1 MKLKAGQ
8 YILIGLPILI
18 GGFLIYKQFR
28 KPKVKPSVTPSN
40 EDNDI
45 IIGGG
50 GNSGGSRNDT
60 FPLKKGSYGNNVRRL
75 QTALKKIN
83 PSALPKYGVDGDFGS
98 ETEAALKNQT
108 GKTTCTSEE
117 LVRLELLGAKATG
130 SWFPPMAD
138 PDAQQPKP
146 LFGF

>member
-18 GGFLIYKQFR
+18 GGILIFKHFR
-28 KPKVKPSVTPSN
+28 KPKVKTSVIPSGN
-40 EDNDI
+40 EDI
-45 IIGGG
+45 VIGGG
-50 GNSGGSRNDT
+50 GNGGGSRNDS

>member
-50 GNSGGSRNDT
+50 GNSGGSRNDS

-83 PSALPKYGVDGDFGS
+83 PAALPKYGVDGDFGS

>member
-40 EDNDI
+40 EDNY

-50 GNSGGSRNDT
+50 GNSGGSRNDS

-83 PSALPKYGVDGDFGS
+83 PAALPKYGVDGDFGS